1 MSGLFGGKTDR
12 LVKQQMEMQRQANER
27 ESARIKKQEDQLAEA
42 KTEEAMRMQAQA
54 RARRRGG
61 QRALL
66 SAERMD
72 AEAGVPQ
79 LVVME

>member
-1 MSGLFGGKTDR
+1 MSGLFGGGSDR
-12 LVKQQMEMQRQANER
+12 AVRAQMELQRQANER
-27 ESARIKKQEDQLAEA
+27 ESARIKKQEDDIAEL

-72 AEAGVPQ
+72 AEAGIPQ